1 MENHTMNDQAVK
13 KSRVVRS
20 DDFTEDS
27 CPVTRAVRVI
37 GGKWKLFIIYHLMN
51 DTRRFG
57 ELQRLLPG
65 ITQQMLTTQ
74 LRELEADGLVHRKVF
89 AQVPPK
95 VEYSLTPVGKALEA
109 VTRHLAEWGD
119 QIPQRSRTNA
129 TEG

>member
-1 MENHTMNDQAVK
+1 MTLWSASITAIAD
-13 KSRVVRS
+13 
-20 DDFTEDS
+20 
-27 CPVTRAVRVI
+27 CRAVRVI
-37 GGKWKLFIIYHLMN
+37 GGKWKLFIIFHLMN

-65 ITQQMLTTQ
+65 ITQQMLTAQ

>member
-1 MENHTMNDQAVK
+1 MDDQTLR
-13 KSRVVRS
+13 KSRVARS
-20 DDFTEDS
+20 AAFTEDS

-37 GGKWKLFIIYHLMN
+37 GGKWKLFIIYHLM
-51 DTRRFG
+51 DGTRRFG

-65 ITQQMLTTQ
+65 ITQQMLTAQ

-95 VEYSLTPVGKALEA
+95 VEYSLTPVGKALKS

-129 TEG
+129 KEC